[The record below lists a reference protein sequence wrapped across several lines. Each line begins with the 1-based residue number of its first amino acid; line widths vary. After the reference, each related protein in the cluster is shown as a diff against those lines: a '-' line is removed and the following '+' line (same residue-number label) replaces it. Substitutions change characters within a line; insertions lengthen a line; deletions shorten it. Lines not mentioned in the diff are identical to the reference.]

1 MTDDALV
8 DLSSY
13 LPMPQDPRIL
23 VTVPK
28 DAQRKLLTL
37 WALMERLT
45 KLLDDVREPM
55 IGQIKLAWWRDMMVL
70 MADNADAIPKGE
82 PLLAEMT
89 PNWRGEAGL
98 SDLINAAEALLL
110 AEDDAGR
117 IAAARDFGDHLFG
130 LSGQVLG
137 SSVSATAGARWALLW
152 GLYLHRGSEGE
163 AGFRQA
169 LETCAVLPKRYFGKK
184 AKALLMLDRLAG
196 QISSAAGAR
205 DLRRESLILLRIG
218 LLGR

>member
-1 MTDDALV
+1 MTDDAIV

-13 LPMPQDPRIL
+13 LPMPHDPRIL

-55 IGQIKLAWWRDMMVL
+55 IGQIKLAWWRDMMAL
-70 MADNADAIPKGE
+70 MADDADAIPKGE
-82 PLLAEMT
+82 PLLSEMT
-89 PNWRGEAGL
+89 PHWRGEAGL
-98 SDLINAAEALLL
+98 GDLVNAAEALLV

-117 IAAARDFGDHLFG
+117 IAAAHDFGDRLFQ
-130 LSGQVLG
+130 LSGAAFG
-137 SSVSATAGARWALLW
+137 AEVSATAGARWALLW
-152 GLYLHRGSEGE
+152 ALFLHRGSEAE
-163 AGFRQA
+163 AAFLQA
-169 LETCAVLPKRYFGKK
+169 AEDQPAPAKAIFGAK

-196 QISSAAGAR
+196 QISLAKGGR

-218 LLGR
+218 VLGR